1 MHAPY
6 DDIVSID
13 NASKIFLAAH
23 HPKSFVSLDTADHLL
38 SKRADC
44 EYVASIIAAWA
55 GRYLPVEP
63 DPDRIVVNEGNVV
76 VTETDGKFAE
86 GVSTQ
91 HHEMIADEPARYGG
105 ANTGPTPYEY
115 LLGALGNCTVITMR
129 MYATRKKLPVRHISV
144 RLSHEKMHAQDCEQ
158 CETIDGKVDSIKQHI
173 TLEGDRADEQR
184 SALHLLQTNAQH
196 TVSLNGEIEVL
207 TSHA

>member
-23 HPKSFVSLDTADHLL
+23 HPRSFVSLDTANHLL

-55 GRYLPVEP
+55 VRYLPAEP
-63 DPDRIVVNEGNVV
+63 DPDRIVVNEGDVV

-86 GVSTQ
+86 VVSTQ
-91 HHEMIADEPARYGG
+91 HHEMIADERARYGG
-105 ANTGPTPYEY
+105 ANTSPTPYEY
-115 LLGALGNCTVITMR
+115 LLGALGSCTIKTIR

-144 RLSHEKMHAQDCEQ
+144 HLSHKKIHAQDRAQ
-158 CETIDGKVDSIKQHI
+158 RETIDGKVDSIKRHI
-173 TLEGDRADEQR
+173 TLEGDLADEQR
-184 SALHLLQTNAQH
+184 SALLSIADKCPAHR
-196 TVSLNGEIEVL
+196 SLHGEIEVL